1 MRHKNIRIC
10 VDGAFH
16 DSVNLQIRP
25 ESFRFFFSFLSYSEV
40 LICIRKPNSRKDSI
54 KGRFYDGVILLYQIS
69 SRFCF
74 LGFYISVGLTNLNMK
89 EKMKGIPLLAKKS
102 HRVKRQLDPVAQVA
116 LQQFRRDPYGS
127 QFLCFRARFQTLFV
141 HCFPNP

>member
-1 MRHKNIRIC
+1 M
-10 VDGAFH
+10 DGAFH

-25 ESFRFFFSFLSYSEV
+25 ESFRFFFSFLSYSEA

-74 LGFYISVGLTNLNMK
+74 LAKVKAFGF
-89 EKMKGIPLLAKKS
+89 
-102 HRVKRQLDPVAQVA
+102 
-116 LQQFRRDPYGS
+116 
-127 QFLCFRARFQTLFV
+127 
-141 HCFPNP
+141 